1 MTFASCNALKC
12 VLITHQ
18 KCSVRPAI
26 MNFDSNEVLFYHC
39 K

>member
-1 MTFASCNALKC
+1 MTFVSCNALKY
-12 VLITHQ
+12 VSITNQ

-26 MNFDSNEVLFYHC
+26 MNFDSNELLFYSC